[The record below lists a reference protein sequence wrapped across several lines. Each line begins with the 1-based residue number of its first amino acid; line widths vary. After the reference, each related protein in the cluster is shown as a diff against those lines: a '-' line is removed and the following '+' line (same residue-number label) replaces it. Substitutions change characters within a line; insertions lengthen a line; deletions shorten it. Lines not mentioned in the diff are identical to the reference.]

1 VLFKRGLRSRLA
13 PDLLADEIIRSNYL
27 NADGTANER
36 VTQVFELAGTDHLKT
51 LFVNLGRLDWR
62 LREGKTDDSALLT
75 SLSPKLRWGE
85 RYSNPHVEAVEAVSY
100 YQPRF
105 ALDFA
110 KRLIAEGHGD
120 NSSVCNMV
128 RNAAYTYDHVQEA
141 CQLLWTA
148 GRNDVRPLH
157 QQPSHGIRILKELAE
172 FQLNKPIEYVR
183 EVVRFAL
190 ALLERPASLKT
201 PQTPFAIL
209 EGALCTEMEATSSSR
224 LTITITRYQLPLEW
238 ARKVRDEV
246 TGALLKY
253 LRKGPP
259 RRAFLAAQTMGQ
271 ALRGPMHGD
280 TPDNAWKQQ
289 QVKLLQEL
297 KAVLNEV
304 HVLPVVLV
312 RLAQSISWHA
322 FYGGPETSVEAQTIL
337 AMLNRDLR
345 TRLTRALVDGW
356 GTETWK
362 LSKALEREEH
372 VKNRQLLTAD
382 LIAAFPEPSCL
393 LDELHAS
400 LEEITTVAHGQYG
413 SPFLL
418 MNHLLVSVPGLAT
431 ELLLRNNEG
440 RAGHLEDYI
449 GAALSAVVEAG
460 DSSLVNE
467 YVIRSEGSPRVLAQ
481 LAEAYTRFEPSRP
494 YTPQEVELF
503 KRIFESK
510 DPTVLMVA
518 SNLTRQVASRS
529 PALAVELICLA
540 DFEVNARATHDMFM
554 WLSGD
559 NAIPEADV
567 ATKREELL
575 RKLVVLKELDDYW
588 VRAFLTASIRKD
600 PVLVVALVMARLV
613 EAKRRNDWSYEPL
626 KKEHNGEGLGLM
638 EVEAGPRL
646 LRDFLDCAL
655 EESSDIP
662 TARRIG
668 EAVSGL
674 CGKYNQ
680 ALLDLLLDWMSSGTL
695 AHARLVARVLQ
706 ESQPVLIYEH
716 STFIRDILNASEL
729 IGEEAVDEIRSAIA
743 AATYSG
749 VRSGTPGEPFP
760 EDLRMEQHCERMLA
774 SLSRVEPAFD
784 LYDGL
789 LKDARYAI
797 ARQRKSREALE
808 EDDD

>member
-1 VLFKRGLRSRLA
+1 
-13 PDLLADEIIRSNYL
+13 
-27 NADGTANER
+27 
-36 VTQVFELAGTDHLKT
+36 
-51 LFVNLGRLDWR
+51 
-62 LREGKTDDSALLT
+62 
-75 SLSPKLRWGE
+75 
-85 RYSNPHVEAVEAVSY
+85 
-100 YQPRF
+100 
-105 ALDFA
+105 
-110 KRLIAEGHGD
+110 
-120 NSSVCNMV
+120 
-128 RNAAYTYDHVQEA
+128 
-141 CQLLWTA
+141 
-148 GRNDVRPLH
+148 
-157 QQPSHGIRILKELAE
+157 
-172 FQLNKPIEYVR
+172 
-183 EVVRFAL
+183 
-190 ALLERPASLKT
+190 
-201 PQTPFAIL
+201 
-209 EGALCTEMEATSSSR
+209 
-224 LTITITRYQLPLEW
+224 
-238 ARKVRDEV
+238 
-246 TGALLKY
+246 
-253 LRKGPP
+253 
-259 RRAFLAAQTMGQ
+259 
-271 ALRGPMHGD
+271 
-280 TPDNAWKQQ
+280 
-289 QVKLLQEL
+289 
-297 KAVLNEV
+297 
-304 HVLPVVLV
+304 
-312 RLAQSISWHA
+312 
-322 FYGGPETSVEAQTIL
+322 
-337 AMLNRDLR
+337 
-345 TRLTRALVDGW
+345 
-356 GTETWK
+356 
-362 LSKALEREEH
+362 
-372 VKNRQLLTAD
+372 
-382 LIAAFPEPSCL
+382 
-393 LDELHAS
+393 
-400 LEEITTVAHGQYG
+400 
-413 SPFLL
+413 
-418 MNHLLVSVPGLAT
+418 
-431 ELLLRNNEG
+431 
-440 RAGHLEDYI
+440 
-449 GAALSAVVEAG
+449 
-460 DSSLVNE
+460 
-467 YVIRSEGSPRVLAQ
+467 
-481 LAEAYTRFEPSRP
+481 
-494 YTPQEVELF
+494 
-503 KRIFESK
+503 
-510 DPTVLMVA
+510 MVA

-760 EDLRMEQHCERMLA
+760 EDLRMEQHCEQMLA